1 MEFRNVI
8 LETREEVAWITINR
22 PNVMNALNV
31 ATFEELGQAMGEIEK
46 ASDVLAVVIRGAGE
60 KAFVVGAD
68 IEEISKLGLKDSLVY
83 SRRGQG
89 VFNQIERL
97 GKPVVAAINGLAL
110 GGGLELAL
118 ACTLRVMSE
127 GAKLGFPELSLGGI
141 PGLGGTQRLPRL
153 IGKSRALWYMTTGEM
168 MDAAKALEIGLVHK
182 VVSQATLEEE
192 CKKLSQILTQKSPLA
207 MRLALQAIHSGM
219 DVSQEDGFI
228 LESASM
234 AITSLS
240 NDKKEGI
247 SAFFQ
252 KRRPKFTGD

>member
-228 LESASM
+228 LESTSM

>member
-8 LETREEVAWITINR
+8 LEAKEGVAWVTINR
-22 PNVMNALNV
+22 PNAMNALNV
-31 ATFEELGQAMGEIEK
+31 ATFEELGQVMGEMEK
-46 ASDVLAVVIRGAGE
+46 APDVLVVIIRGAGE
-60 KAFVVGAD
+60 KAFVAGAD
-68 IEEISKLGLKDSLVY
+68 IEEVSKLGLKDSLVY

-89 VFNQIERL
+89 VFTQIERL
-97 GKPVVAAINGLAL
+97 GKPVIAAINGLAL

-127 GAKLGFPELSLGGI
+127 GAKLGFPELSLGGL

-153 IGKSRALWYMTTGEM
+153 IGKSRALWYVTTGEM
-168 MDAAKALEIGLVHK
+168 IDAAKALEMGLVHK
-182 VVSQATLEEE
+182 VVPLATLEEE
-192 CKKLSQILTQKSPLA
+192 CKKLAQTLAKKSPLA

-219 DVSQEDGFI
+219 EVSQEEGFI
-228 LESASM
+228 LEAASM

-247 SAFFQ
+247 SAFFE
-252 KRRPKFTGD
+252 KRPPKFTGD